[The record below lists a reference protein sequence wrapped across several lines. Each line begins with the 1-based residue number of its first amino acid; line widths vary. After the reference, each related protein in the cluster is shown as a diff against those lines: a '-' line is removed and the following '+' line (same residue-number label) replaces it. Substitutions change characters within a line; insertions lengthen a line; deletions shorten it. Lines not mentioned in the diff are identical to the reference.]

1 MTEERFTAAELGR
14 KGGETTYKLHGAD
27 HYREMQRKGIET
39 KLKRKKIAQALASK

>member
-1 MTEERFTAAELGR
+1 MNEELVTAKQLGSRGGKKTAAL
-14 KGGETTYKLHGAD
+14 YGAD